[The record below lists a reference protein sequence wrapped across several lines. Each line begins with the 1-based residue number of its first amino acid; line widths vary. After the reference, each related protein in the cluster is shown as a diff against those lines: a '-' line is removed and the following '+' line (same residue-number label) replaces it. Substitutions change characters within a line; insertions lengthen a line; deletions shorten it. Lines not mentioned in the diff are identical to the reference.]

1 MRNPELNLLRTKR
14 IIYNFNI
21 VEFMKRGCFLV
32 LLILALQ
39 FVSANEFGYDAQEL
53 VIDLEIY
60 SRLHIIPEGP
70 SSDIDYVNLYLTYFP
85 RESWQQDVLSIN
97 SNKDYKQSDDALVFS
112 WIKPSERILI
122 TNLTSRVKV
131 KNDLVKIKNRVRFP
145 LSPLGAEFDQYIKPT
160 PNIDSNDPE
169 IIELASSLAA
179 GQDDEYFV
187 IYELFRW
194 VRENINYSLNT
205 ISVGASQPSSW
216 VLENRYGVCDELNSL
231 FIALVRSVGIPAR
244 YVSGVAYTN
253 YNKLNRWGAHGWA
266 EIYFP
271 DYGWVP
277 FDVTY
282 GEFAFVDP
290 THIILKQSL
299 DSNESS
305 LRYEWKS
312 RDVKL
317 NSEPMVI
324 EANLDYKRG
333 KSEPLIQIELSPIIT
348 KIKFGSYNIIRA
360 RVKNLKD
367 YYVATELTISQTNG
381 LETISEDRRD
391 VLLKPNQEK
400 SVYWLVKVSEDL
412 NKNFLYTFPVSVVS
426 TQGVEALSSFQSSI
440 NYQYYSLQEM
450 SRTLNELKEEEELTY
465 SENID
470 IDCSVEKNRF
480 YIYESTNA
488 VCDFRNSGNVILKDL
503 KACLGQDCRVF
514 TLGISRDERVIFPIE
529 SKDAGEFEKTISVKN
544 LQVSKTAILK
554 YTALDLP
561 DVDITNLEFPK
572 EVEYDGGYELKFTVK
587 KNSTSNPQNIT
598 ITVESNI
605 PKEFRFSSLDE
616 ERNFVLGFK
625 GGDLDY
631 GVNNIKINALY
642 YDLNGRVY
650 KDEKTVSLSLTKAT
664 IIQRIIILLKN
675 IEVWLEKT
683 ISKI

>member
-1 MRNPELNLLRTKR
+1 
-14 IIYNFNI
+14 
-21 VEFMKRGCFLV
+21 MKRGCFLV

-60 SRLHIIPEGP
+60 SRLHIIPEDP

-112 WIKPSERILI
+112 WIKPSEMILI

-131 KNDLVKIKNRVRFP
+131 KNDLVKIKNKVRFP

-205 ISVGASQPSSW
+205 LSAGASQPSSW

-253 YNKLNRWGAHGWA
+253 YNNLNKWGAHGWA

-324 EANLDYKRG
+324 EANLEYKRV

-348 KIKFGSYNIIRA
+348 KIKFGSYNIIRS

-367 YYVATELTISQTNG
+367 YYVATELTVSQTNG

-426 TQGVEALSSFQSSI
+426 TQCVEALSSFQSSI
-440 NYQYYSLQEM
+440 NYQDYSLQEM

-529 SKDAGEFEKTISVKN
+529 SKEAGEFEKTISVKN

-554 YTALDLP
+554 YTVLDLP

-598 ITVESNI
+598 ITVESKI

-650 KDEKTVSLSLTKAT
+650 KDEKTVSFSLTKAT
-664 IIQRIIILLKN
+664 IIQRVIILLKN